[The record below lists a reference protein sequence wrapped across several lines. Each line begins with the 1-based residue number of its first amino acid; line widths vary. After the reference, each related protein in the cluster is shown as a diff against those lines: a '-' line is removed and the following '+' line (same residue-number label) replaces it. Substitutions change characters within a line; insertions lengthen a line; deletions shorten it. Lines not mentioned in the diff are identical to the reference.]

1 MKKEGKETMSKFY
14 DISKKITNETPTIKI
29 TENLIC
35 SINNRKNTLL
45 CVAAMMEEKDR
56 KNEQEGGEEN
66 TEQEFEKM
74 QKVLSML
81 LGNKNAELIE
91 EMDLPINEYTEL
103 FKSIMAIARG
113 VDPEEENEENTP

>member
-1 MKKEGKETMSKFY
+1 MSKFY

-113 VDPEEENEENTP
+113 VDPEEEDEENTP